1 MHPPWASLL
10 VGPIS
15 SSRASLRA
23 GGRPSCTSRRRLEGG
38 RAGAEQP
45 PLATCTRGGA
55 ARELWTAAPRPFDA
69 VGWPQPQRRSP
80 RLKSAFGSRGVVT
93 KTRAPFPNHS
103 HIGLPLP
110 AGAGRHGQADKT
122 FIRVCVCARR
132 MTRARRPHLAHAQK
146 QARGERSVE
155 LTRSSGTRSAPAAP
169 PSIQGVRAVAP
180 PHLAACCPPV
190 VPSSWAVHLSDIT
203 RESELIGP
211 AGNEPRAGA
220 AAPGGG

>member
-15 SSRASLRA
+15 SSRASLWA

-103 HIGLPLP
+103 HIGLPLQV
-110 AGAGRHGQADKT
+110 GAERHGLTDKT

-132 MTRARRPHLAHAQK
+132 MTRASAPPCARAKTSERGEQCRADTRFRHAQR
-146 QARGERSVE
+146 ASRTALDAGREGGCPAP
-155 LTRSSGTRSAPAAP
+155 SGCLLSPGR
-169 PSIQGVRAVAP
+169 
-180 PHLAACCPPV
+180 
-190 VPSSWAVHLSDIT
+190 AVHLGRPPVRHHT
-203 RESELIGP
+203 RK
-211 AGNEPRAGA
+211 
-220 AAPGGG
+220 

>member
-1 MHPPWASLL
+1 MGDTGGKSGRRPGRHLQVEASGLGYAASVTL
-10 VGPIS
+10 SEAEI
-15 SSRASLRA
+15 SLREP
-23 GGRPSCTSRRRLEGG
+23 GI
-38 RAGAEQP
+38 
-45 PLATCTRGGA
+45 
-55 ARELWTAAPRPFDA
+55 
-69 VGWPQPQRRSP
+69 
-80 RLKSAFGSRGVVT
+80 VT

-110 AGAGRHGQADKT
+110 VGAERHGQADKT

-146 QARGERSVE
+146 QARGESSVE
-155 LTRSSGTRSAPAAP
+155 LTRGSGMRSAQAAP
-169 PSIQGVRAVAP
+169 PSIQGVRAVAR
-180 PHLAACCPPV
+180 PHLATCCPPV
-190 VPSSWAVHLSDIT
+190 VPSSWAVYLSDIT

>member
-1 MHPPWASLL
+1 MSGRWKRGMHLE
-10 VGPIS
+10 
-15 SSRASLRA
+15 R
-23 GGRPSCTSRRRLEGG
+23 GRIRCFSHKST
-38 RAGAEQP
+38 AE
-45 PLATCTRGGA
+45 
-55 ARELWTAAPRPFDA
+55 
-69 VGWPQPQRRSP
+69 
-80 RLKSAFGSRGVVT
+80 RLKSAFGSRGIVT

-103 HIGLPLP
+103 HIGLPLQV
-110 AGAGRHGQADKT
+110 GAERHGQADKT

-146 QARGERSVE
+146 QARGESSVE
-155 LTRSSGTRSAPAAP
+155 LTRGSGTRSAQAAP

-180 PHLAACCPPV
+180 PHLATCCPPV
-190 VPSSWAVHLSDIT
+190 VPSSWAVYLSDIT